1 MHRHPRIKLFA
12 TLALLVASCAV
23 LAQGAATA
31 PAAGAGWRYS
41 FSDTLY
47 GRHRQNF
54 MVRADAVDGAT
65 VSDSVLAADVP
76 ASQAAFDARAPRFVM
91 RPLASGKMLV
101 EALAYGPGDTVATVP
116 GYPQGSKTF
125 LEWKVTARPAAA
137 EDVKVQAGSFR
148 AQRIVI
154 EGTRDKDGDSFWW
167 PKEAGRFRYTLWHA
181 PEAKRYVRARNQV
194 WDMTGADFGDELIEL
209 LEIRGN

>member
-1 MHRHPRIKLFA
+1 MPKHAPIKLIAALSLFA
-12 TLALLVASCAV
+12 ACSAA
-23 LAQGAATA
+23 LAQSAP

-54 MVRADAVDGAT
+54 MVRVDAVSGAT
-65 VSDSVLAADVP
+65 VSDSVLAEDVP
-76 ASQAAFDARAPRFVM
+76 ASQGAFDARAPRFIV
-91 RPLASGKMLV
+91 RPLAGGKALV
-101 EALAYGPGDTVATVP
+101 EALAYGPADSVAAVP
-116 GYPQGSKTF
+116 GYPLGSKTF
-125 LEWKVTARPAAA
+125 LEWKVVVRPAAA
-137 EDVKVQAGSFR
+137 EEVKVPAGSFR
-148 AQRIVI
+148 TQRIVI

-167 PKEAGRFRYTLWHA
+167 PKEAGRFRYTLWYA

-194 WDMTGADFGDELIEL
+194 WNMTGADFGDELIEL